1 MPTQTRTITSA
12 YLTVAQGPGTVYLQF
27 EDDKGEWLI
36 HTSSTAVAA
45 GTPGFIEH
53 PMQTREVVL
62 AGSGDYLQVRGRG
75 EVRVAGT
82 TLV

>member
-1 MPTQTRTITSA
+1 MPTQTRTLTSA
-12 YLTVAQGPGTVYLQF
+12 YLTVAQGPGTVYVQF
-27 EDDKGEWLI
+27 EDEKGEWLI
-36 HTSSTAVAA
+36 NSAAAPVAA

-53 PMQTREVVL
+53 PLQTREVVL
-62 AGSGDYLQVRGRG
+62 AGTGDYLQVRGRG